1 MAEELQEVEAQEV
14 EAEQAETD
22 WKAKYESMREHMRDW
37 EKKAKA
43 NQSAADELEQLN
55 AAQMTEQEKVVARAE
70 KAEAELAT
78 FKAEAERIDAAR
90 QVSNETGVSFELLLA
105 TKCSD
110 YEALSDFA
118 KKYQLEQP
126 HVSAAASAKRSRI
139 IRGDSDGAKSH
150 GDLFADAVSDLF

>member
-1 MAEELQEVEAQEV
+1 M
-14 EAEQAETD
+14 
-22 WKAKYESMREHMRDW
+22 S
-37 EKKAKA
+37 
-43 NQSAADELEQLN
+43 
-55 AAQMTEQEKVVARAE
+55 
-70 KAEAELAT
+70 
-78 FKAEAERIDAAR
+78 
-90 QVSNETGVSFELLLA
+90 GSFRLLSFLSILIIMIVA

>member
-43 NQSAADELEQLN
+43 NQSAADELEQLK
-55 AAQMTEQEKVVARAE
+55 AAQMTEQEKAIARAE
-70 KAEAELAT
+70 QAEAELAT
-78 FKAEAERIDAAR
+78 FKAEAERVDTAR
-90 QVSNETGVSFELLLA
+90 QISTDTGVPFELLMY
-105 TKCSD
+105 CSD
-110 YEALSDFA
+110 SEAMADFA
-118 KKYQLEQP
+118 KKYQSEQP
-126 HVSAAASAKRSRI
+126 HVSAAASATRSRI
-139 IRGDSDGAKSH
+139 IRGNSDGARSH